1 MKIVSKC
8 LCFGWGMITFL
19 VLATNSA
26 AVLNRMDDPS
36 IVGIWQGKLVVPGG
50 ELRIVFHFTQQG
62 DTLQST
68 LDSPDQGAFGI
79 PVSTVYF
86 KNDTL
91 WLESKAVRGIFSG
104 KLQPDRSQIN
114 GQWQQSGMSFPLVL
128 KKTEQAPQLK
138 RPQEPKGP
146 FPYLEQEVSYR
157 NESAGIML
165 SGTLTLPK
173 NGAPHPAV
181 LLITGS
187 GPQDRDEMVFGHRP
201 FLILADYLTRQGI
214 AVLRVDDRG
223 VGKSTGTFA
232 TATSQDFA
240 EDVMAGINY
249 LKSRSDI
256 NPKFIGLIG
265 HSEGGMIAPMVA
277 ARSADVAFMVL
288 LAGTGLTG
296 EQILTLQ
303 AALIM
308 KANGAS
314 EAIIQKNRHIQKQIF
329 DVLKTEPNDSLAAKQ
344 IRQIM
349 QTAMSAM
356 TDEEKLS
363 LGLSEATLELQVKQ
377 VITPWFRFFLTYDPT
392 TALRKVTCPVLAIN
406 GELDLQVPPKEN
418 LAAIASALKAG
429 HNPHVT
435 VKELPRLNHL
445 FQTTTTGSPAE
456 YLKIEE
462 TMSPLALQ
470 TIGDWILAQ
479 VQRK

>member
-1 MKIVSKC
+1 
-8 LCFGWGMITFL
+8 
-19 VLATNSA
+19 
-26 AVLNRMDDPS
+26 
-36 IVGIWQGKLVVPGG
+36 
-50 ELRIVFHFTQQG
+50 
-62 DTLQST
+62 
-68 LDSPDQGAFGI
+68 
-79 PVSTVYF
+79 
-86 KNDTL
+86 
-91 WLESKAVRGIFSG
+91 
-104 KLQPDRSQIN
+104 
-114 GQWQQSGMSFPLVL
+114 
-128 KKTEQAPQLK
+128 
-138 RPQEPKGP
+138 
-146 FPYLEQEVSYR
+146 
-157 NESAGIML
+157 
-165 SGTLTLPK
+165 
-173 NGAPHPAV
+173 
-181 LLITGS
+181 
-187 GPQDRDEMVFGHRP
+187 
-201 FLILADYLTRQGI
+201 
-214 AVLRVDDRG
+214 
-223 VGKSTGTFA
+223 
-232 TATSQDFA
+232 ATSQDFA

-392 TALRKVTCPVLAIN
+392 TALRKVTCPVLAMN